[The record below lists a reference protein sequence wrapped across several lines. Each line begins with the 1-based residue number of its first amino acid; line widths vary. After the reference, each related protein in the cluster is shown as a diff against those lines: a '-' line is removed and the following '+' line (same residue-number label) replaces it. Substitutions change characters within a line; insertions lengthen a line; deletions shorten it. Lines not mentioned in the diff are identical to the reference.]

1 MNTCRKKWNKAIY
14 IWFVIFQQQ
23 EVKYRLTLLLL
34 RQKISLSLSL
44 CTLSRKQTKKK
55 MSWNLFFFISYYLLS
70 KKIVG
75 VKTLSFGHD
84 LISVQMGIRI
94 G

>member
-1 MNTCRKKWNKAIY
+1 MEQGNLYLVRNFSATRS
-14 IWFVIFQQQ
+14 
-23 EVKYRLTLLLL
+23 
-34 RQKISLSLSL
+34 KITIDATTSASEDLSLSLSL
-44 CTLSRKQTKKK
+44 SLHTFTKTYQKKK
-55 MSWNLFFFISYYLLS
+55 MSWNLFFFIPYYLLS

>member
-1 MNTCRKKWNKAIY
+1 
-14 IWFVIFQQQ
+14 
-23 EVKYRLTLLLL
+23 LTLLLL

-44 CTLSRKQTKKK
+44 SAHFHENIPKKK
-55 MSWNLFFFISYYLLS
+55 KLSWNLFFFISYSLLS